1 MLSPCWAMASWHFL
15 MSGSVARC
23 LAGHRGGGQSE
34 IPLESWAP
42 GRLLASPD
50 DTLRLLVTPG
60 PRPLP
65 FPLGNERVP
74 VVEIPVVFD
83 NLPILSLSLV
93 NKNPPFLA
101 SISYLARSTSFLLFS
116 QLSKLRD
123 THLPK
128 HSTCP

>member
-50 DTLRLLVTPG
+50 DTLRLLG
-60 PRPLP
+60 LFLFP
-65 FPLGNERVP
+65 FPSGMSVSLSLKYP
-74 VVEIPVVFD
+74 LSFD

-93 NKNPPFLA
+93 NKNPSFLA
-101 SISYLARSTSFLLFS
+101 SISYLARSTSFLFFS

-123 THLPK
+123 THLPR